1 MDRSGAKL
9 LQPSEVAPW
18 EILSVLVSGLIAEW
32 VLLSFVGNSKIAM
45 AIPAGL
51 ALLLI
56 GFAHRIYGETPKEI
70 GFRSDNFI
78 PALKLLMLPTL
89 VALMLIL
96 ALGWLTSGQTLNLRI
111 ARPRFLLVP
120 VWALFQQYVL
130 QGYINRR
137 AQLWLGPG
145 WKSILLVASAFAL
158 MHLPNPMLTL
168 LTFVAGLVWGSA
180 YQRQPNLY
188 ALALSHAVSSI
199 AVAVLLTERLVS
211 SLRVGFKFFG

>member
-1 MDRSGAKL
+1 MDRSEAKL
-9 LQPSEVAPW
+9 LRPSEVAPW
-18 EILSVLVSGLIAEW
+18 EILSVLVSCLIAEW
-32 VLLSFVGNSKIAM
+32 VLLSFVGNSKITM
-45 AIPAGL
+45 AIPVGL

-56 GFAHRIYGETPKEI
+56 GSSHRVYGETPKEI

-78 PALKLLMLPTL
+78 PALKLLLLPTL
-89 VALMLIL
+89 VALVLIL

-111 ARPRFLLVP
+111 PRSRFLLIP

-137 AQLWLGPG
+137 AQSWLSPG

-158 MHLPNPMLTL
+158 VHLPNPMLTL
-168 LTFVAGLVWGSA
+168 LTFVGGLVWGWA

-199 AVAVLLTERLVS
+199 ALAVLLPEHLVS

>member
-1 MDRSGAKL
+1 MDRSEAKL
-9 LQPSEVAPW
+9 LRLSDVAPW
-18 EILSVLVSGLIAEW
+18 EILSVLVSCLIAEW
-32 VLLSFVGNSKIAM
+32 VLLSFVGNSNITM
-45 AIPAGL
+45 AIPVGL

-56 GFAHRIYGETPKEI
+56 GSSHRVYGETPKEI

-78 PALKLLMLPTL
+78 PALKLLLLPTL
-89 VALMLIL
+89 VALVLIL

-111 ARPRFLLVP
+111 PRARFLLIP

-137 AQLWLGPG
+137 AQSWLSPS

-158 MHLPNPMLTL
+158 VHLPNPMLTL
-168 LTFVAGLVWGSA
+168 LTFVGGLVWGWA

-199 AVAVLLTERLVS
+199 TLAVLLPEHLVS

>member
-1 MDRSGAKL
+1 
-9 LQPSEVAPW
+9 
-18 EILSVLVSGLIAEW
+18 
-32 VLLSFVGNSKIAM
+32 M
-45 AIPAGL
+45 AIPVGL

-56 GFAHRIYGETPKEI
+56 GFSHRIHGETLREI
-70 GFRSDNFI
+70 GFRSDNLI
-78 PALKLLMLPTL
+78 PALRLLLLPTL
-89 VALMLIL
+89 VALVLIL
-96 ALGWLTSGQTLNLRI
+96 VLGWLTSGHMLNLRTP
-111 ARPRFLLVP
+111 RPRFLLIP

-158 MHLPNPMLTL
+158 VHLPNPLLTL
-168 LTFVAGLVWGSA
+168 LTFVGGLVWGWA

-199 AVAVLLTERLVS
+199 ALAVLLPQSLVS
-211 SLRVGFKFFG
+211 ALRVGFKFFG

>member
-18 EILSVLVSGLIAEW
+18 EILSVLVSCLIAEW
-32 VLLSFVGNSKIAM
+32 VFQSFLGNSKIAM
-45 AIPAGL
+45 AIPVGL

-56 GFAHRIYGETPKEI
+56 GFSHRIYGETLKEI

-78 PALKLLMLPTL
+78 PALKLLLLPTL
-89 VALMLIL
+89 VALLLIL
-96 ALGWLTSGQTLNLRI
+96 ALGWLTSGHNLSLRI
-111 ARPRFLLVP
+111 LRPRFLLVP

-137 AQLWLGPG
+137 AQVWLGSG
-145 WKSILLVASAFAL
+145 WKSILLVATAFAL

-168 LTFVAGLVWGSA
+168 LTFVAGLVWAWA

-199 AVAVLLTERLVS
+199 ALAVLLPERLVS
-211 SLRVGFKFFG
+211 SLRVGLKFFG